1 MCSTEGKN
9 SPSTSDGVS
18 RPILASLGLVSVGGI
33 RIVKANVLFE
43 LCRLL
48 LCGDKMGAFNQ
59 RKVVSFKIDL
69 FSDPHL
75 RS

>member
-1 MCSTEGKN
+1 
-9 SPSTSDGVS
+9 
-18 RPILASLGLVSVGGI
+18 VSVGGI